1 MALDMKPNLLTALIA
16 ATATLTGLV
25 SKVETASAA
34 DFSWDNSWTQPT
46 VYNKSQTGFNDTPF
60 QQFVQAESVALPNS
74 GQFKLDV
81 SKLNLKYD
89 HDVSVY
95 FINEGAGYRN
105 QLAFD
110 ATGTTNKSG
119 LLFNDISCQGGGC
132 VGGDWGGNA
141 LKLGD
146 GVNIGNVTAGTQLD
160 FWLRADG
167 LGRGNSAN
175 IFGTDTTSNADGL
188 QHAVAYAYNNYILLA
203 FEDLYGGLHA
213 SGVDSKTGKS
223 NEGSDRDFNDVV
235 VVLDIGEANVRELI
249 GATVPEPSVTL
260 SMFAVGAVS
269 MFGLRRRRQS
279 RISN

>member
-1 MALDMKPNLLTALIA
+1 MKRNLITALIA

-25 SKVETASAA
+25 TKVETASATG
-34 DFSWDNSWTQPT
+34 FNWNNSWTQST
-46 VYNKSQTGFNDTPF
+46 VQNKSQTGFNDSPF

-74 GQFKLDV
+74 GQLKLDV
-81 SKLNLKYD
+81 TKLNLKYD
-89 HDVSVY
+89 HDVSVF

-110 ATGTTNKSG
+110 ASGTTNKSG
-119 LLFNDISCQGGGC
+119 LIFNDISCEGNGC
-132 VGGDWGGNA
+132 VGGWGGNA

-146 GVNIGNVTAGTQLD
+146 GVNVGNVTGGTQLD

-167 LGRGNSAN
+167 LNRGNSAN
-175 IFGTDTTSNADGL
+175 IFGTDTASNADGL

-213 SGVDSKTGKS
+213 SGVDSATGKW

-235 VVLDIGEANVRELI
+235 VVLDIGEANVKALI

-269 MFGLRRRRQS
+269 MFGLRRRRQT
-279 RISN
+279 RTIN

>member
-1 MALDMKPNLLTALIA
+1 MALNMKPNLFTALIA

-25 SKVETASAA
+25 SQVETASAA
-34 DFSWDNSWTQPT
+34 DFNWNSSWTQST
-46 VYNKSQTGFNDTPF
+46 VYNKSQTGFNDAPF
-60 QQFVQAESVALPNS
+60 QQFVQVESAALPNS
-74 GQFKLDV
+74 GQFKLDP

-105 QLAFD
+105 QLAFE

-119 LLFNDISCQGGGC
+119 LLFNDISCQGNGC
-132 VGGDWGGNA
+132 VSGNWGGNA

-146 GVNIGNVTAGTQLD
+146 GVKVGNVTGGTQLD

-167 LGRGNSAN
+167 LNRGTSAN
-175 IFGTDTTSNADGL
+175 IFGTDTASNADGL
-188 QHAVAYAYNNYILLA
+188 QHTVAYAYNNYILLA
-203 FEDLYGGLHA
+203 FEDLYGGLYA
-213 SGVDSKTGKS
+213 SGVDSATGKR

-235 VVLDIGEANVRELI
+235 VVLDIGEANVRALI

-260 SMFAVGAVS
+260 SMFAVGAVG

-279 RISN
+279 RTSN

>member
-1 MALDMKPNLLTALIA
+1 MKPIFITALIA
-16 ATATLTGLV
+16 ATATLTGLI

-34 DFSWDNSWTQPT
+34 DFSWNSSWTQPT
-46 VYNKSQTGFNDTPF
+46 VYSKSQTGFNDAPF

-74 GQFKLDV
+74 GQFKLDP

-110 ATGTTNKSG
+110 AAGTTNKSG
-119 LLFNDISCQGGGC
+119 LLFNDISCEGDGC
-132 VGGDWGGNA
+132 VGGWGGNA

-146 GVNIGNVTAGTQLD
+146 GVNIGNITAGSQLD

-167 LGRGNSAN
+167 LNRGTSAN
-175 IFGTDTTSNADGL
+175 IFGTNTASNADGL

-203 FEDLYGGLHA
+203 FEDLYGDLYA
-213 SGVDSKTGKS
+213 SGVDSKTGKW

-235 VVLDIGEANVRELI
+235 VVLDIGEANVKALI
-249 GATVPEPSVTL
+249 GASVPEPSVTL
-260 SMFAVGAVS
+260 SIFAVGAVG
-269 MFGLRRRRQS
+269 MFGLRRRRQT
-279 RISN
+279 RTSN

>member
-1 MALDMKPNLLTALIA
+1 MKRNLITALIA

-25 SKVETASAA
+25 TKVETASATG
-34 DFSWDNSWTQPT
+34 FNWNNSWTQST
-46 VYNKSQTGFNDTPF
+46 VKNKSQTGFNDSPF

-74 GQFKLDV
+74 GQLKLDV
-81 SKLNLKYD
+81 TKLNLKYD
-89 HDVSVY
+89 HDVSVF

-110 ATGTTNKSG
+110 ASGTTNKSG
-119 LLFNDISCQGGGC
+119 LIFNDISCEGNGC
-132 VGGDWGGNA
+132 VGGWGGNA

-146 GVNIGNVTAGTQLD
+146 GVNVGNVTGGTQLD

-167 LGRGNSAN
+167 LNRGNSAN
-175 IFGTDTTSNADGL
+175 IFGTDTASNADGL

-213 SGVDSKTGKS
+213 SGVDSATGKW

-235 VVLDIGEANVRELI
+235 VVLDIGEANVKALI

-269 MFGLRRRRQS
+269 MFGLRRRRQT
-279 RISN
+279 RTIN

>member
-1 MALDMKPNLLTALIA
+1 MKRNLITALIA

-25 SKVETASAA
+25 TKVETASATGLNWN
-34 DFSWDNSWTQPT
+34 DSWTQST
-46 VYNKSQTGFNDTPF
+46 VQNKSQTGFNDNPF

-74 GQFKLDV
+74 GQLKLDV
-81 SKLNLKYD
+81 TKLNLKYD
-89 HDVSVY
+89 HDVSVF

-110 ATGTTNKSG
+110 ASGTTNKSG
-119 LLFNDISCQGGGC
+119 LIFNDISCEGNGC
-132 VGGDWGGNA
+132 VGGWGGNA

-146 GVNIGNVTAGTQLD
+146 GVNVGNVTAGTQLD

-167 LGRGNSAN
+167 LNRGNSAN
-175 IFGTDTTSNADGL
+175 IFGTDTASNADGL

-213 SGVDSKTGKS
+213 SGVDSATGKW

-235 VVLDIGEANVRELI
+235 VVLDIGEANVKALI

-269 MFGLRRRRQS
+269 MFGLRRRRQT
-279 RISN
+279 RTIN